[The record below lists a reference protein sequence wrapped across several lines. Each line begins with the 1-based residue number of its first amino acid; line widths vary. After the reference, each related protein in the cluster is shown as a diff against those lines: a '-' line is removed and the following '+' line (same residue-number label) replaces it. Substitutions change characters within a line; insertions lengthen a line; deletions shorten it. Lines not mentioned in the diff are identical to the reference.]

1 MAKGDIHSQREF
13 AVNVDILPPHPH
25 QVEFI
30 NSKAKRKI
38 VRAGR
43 RSGKTVGA
51 AIMAVQD
58 FLANR
63 RVLYAAPTSE
73 QTQKFW
79 FEVCTA
85 LREPIDAKVLIKN
98 ETEKFIERPRSENRI
113 KAKTAWNADTLRGDY
128 ADKLILDEWQLM
140 NEDTWEIVGAPMLLD
155 NAGDAVFIYTPPS
168 LVSQGASKARD
179 PRHAALMFK
188 TAKADTTG
196 RWATFHFTSYD
207 NPHIS
212 KDALAEISKDMSM
225 AAYRQEILAE
235 DEDIPTSWLVY
246 SAFNAAKCKIPRF
259 EIPKDW
265 PVYSGHDFGGA
276 NPAALF
282 FARIKIPLP
291 VGASLQLRL
300 NDLVCFHSYLP
311 GGGKS
316 TAQHV
321 EAFNQI
327 TKGYK
332 VEQSR
337 GGSHQEDEIRQGYTA
352 QGWPISEPIID
363 GRPGSNTVDAQIDR
377 VRALMENDKVYF
389 FDDLY
394 HPLTELVLCRWK
406 LDTDGKPTDEIEDK
420 HKWHL
425 CDAMRYILSYFRSET
440 VGKYKLKSFPMY

>member
-1 MAKGDIHSQREF
+1 MKQ
-13 AVNVDILPPHPH
+13 AVKKEYNVVLLPPHPH
-25 QVEFI
+25 QLEFI

-38 VRAGR
+38 IRAGR
-43 RSGKTVGA
+43 RGGKTVGA
-51 AIMAVQD
+51 AILAVQD

-79 FEVCTA
+79 FEICTA
-85 LREPIDAKVLIKN
+85 LREPIEAKVLVKN

-128 ADKLILDEWQLM
+128 ADVLILDEWQLM

-196 RWATFHFTSYD
+196 RWAAFHFTSYD

-212 KDALAEISKDMSM
+212 KDALSEISKDMSM

-235 DEDIPTSWLVY
+235 DEDIPTSWLIY
-246 SAFNAAKCKIPRF
+246 NKFNPLTSKIARF
-259 EIPKDW
+259 PIPEKW
-265 PVYSGHDFGGA
+265 FVYSGHDFGGA

-282 FARIKIPLP
+282 FAQDPDTGLFYAFKE
-291 VGASLQLRL
+291 
-300 NDLVCFHSYLP
+300 YLP

-321 EAFNQI
+321 ETFKEI
-327 TKGYK
+327 TKGMN
-332 VEQSR
+332 VLTRR
-337 GGSHQEDEIRQGYTA
+337 GGSHQEEEIRGAYTA
-352 QGWPISEPIID
+352 HGWPILEPTIKD
-363 GRPGSNTVDAQIDR
+363 VNPQIDR
-377 VRALMENDKVYF
+377 VRGMMELNKLFIFNDLVRTLDELAVY
-389 FDDLY
+389 
-394 HPLTELVLCRWK
+394 RWK
-406 LDTDGKPTDEIEDK
+406 LDAAGQVTNEIEDK
-420 HKWHL
+420 HRFHL
-425 CDAMRYILSYFRSET
+425 MDSMRYILSSFAPET
-440 VGKYKLKSFPMY
+440 AKKYKLKSFPMY